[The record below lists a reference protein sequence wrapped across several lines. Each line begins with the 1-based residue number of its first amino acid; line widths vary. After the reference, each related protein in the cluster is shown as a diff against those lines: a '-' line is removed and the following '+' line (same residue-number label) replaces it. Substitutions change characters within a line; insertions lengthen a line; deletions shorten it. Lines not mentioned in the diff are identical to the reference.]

1 MSIEINLT
9 GQSEINVHVAAPST
23 IQVQLQDVSLIN
35 VVGEKYEGDYEVTPS
50 TYNDK
55 VMATQNMVM
64 SKDVTIR
71 KIPQFE
77 VSNTADGKTLIIGE
91 STMANQYVTRSSLV
105 PKLSLTLLRTTSL
118 LISWLRVLR
127 PMTNLAHLSLVPVRK
142 MLIPAMQL
150 PLLQKF

>member
-1 MSIEINLT
+1 MAIVVTVPTAPTIE
-9 GQSEINVHVAAPST
+9 
-23 IQVQLQDVSLIN
+23 VQLQDVLLIN

-91 STMANQYVTRSSLV
+91 EYYG
-105 PKLSLTLLRTTSL
+105 
-118 LISWLRVLR
+118 
-127 PMTNLAHLSLVPVRK
+127 
-142 MLIPAMQL
+142 
-150 PLLQKF
+150 

>member
-1 MSIEINLT
+1 MAIVVAVPTVPIIE
-9 GQSEINVHVAAPST
+9 
-23 IQVQLQDVSLIN
+23 VQLQDVSLIN

-91 STMANQYVTRSSLV
+91 EYYG
-105 PKLSLTLLRTTSL
+105 
-118 LISWLRVLR
+118 
-127 PMTNLAHLSLVPVRK
+127 
-142 MLIPAMQL
+142 
-150 PLLQKF
+150 

>member
-1 MSIEINLT
+1 MAIVVTVPTAPTIE
-9 GQSEINVHVAAPST
+9 
-23 IQVQLQDVSLIN
+23 VQLQN
-35 VVGEKYEGDYEVTPS
+35 VVLISVEGKKYEGEYDITPS

-91 STMANQYVTRSSLV
+91 EYYG
-105 PKLSLTLLRTTSL
+105 
-118 LISWLRVLR
+118 
-127 PMTNLAHLSLVPVRK
+127 
-142 MLIPAMQL
+142 
-150 PLLQKF
+150 

>member
-1 MSIEINLT
+1 MTAIVVTVPTAPTIE
-9 GQSEINVHVAAPST
+9 
-23 IQVQLQDVSLIN
+23 VQLQDVSLIN

-77 VSNTADGKTLIIGE
+77 VSNTAGGKTLIIGE
-91 STMANQYVTRSSLV
+91 EYYG
-105 PKLSLTLLRTTSL
+105 
-118 LISWLRVLR
+118 
-127 PMTNLAHLSLVPVRK
+127 
-142 MLIPAMQL
+142 
-150 PLLQKF
+150 

>member
-64 SKDVTIR
+64 SKDVTIC

-77 VSNTADGKTLIIGE
+77 VSNTSDGKTLIIGE
-91 STMANQYVTRSSLV
+91 EYYG
-105 PKLSLTLLRTTSL
+105 
-118 LISWLRVLR
+118 
-127 PMTNLAHLSLVPVRK
+127 
-142 MLIPAMQL
+142 
-150 PLLQKF
+150 